1 MKVKLEYKY
10 LIVMRCR
17 AKNGEVGPAFYIGE
31 KDGKPAFS
39 FDVGKAKFFDSRKEA
54 KQIGFNGY
62 KSVTI
67 VKIPIGDDIDE

>member
-1 MKVKLEYKY
+1 MKVKLKYMY

-17 AKNGEVGPAFYIGE
+17 AKNGQVGPAFYIGE

-39 FDVGKAKFFDSRKEA
+39 FDVAKAKFFSTRKEA

-62 KSVTI
+62 KSVNI
-67 VKIPIGDDIDE
+67 LKIPVGDDDDE